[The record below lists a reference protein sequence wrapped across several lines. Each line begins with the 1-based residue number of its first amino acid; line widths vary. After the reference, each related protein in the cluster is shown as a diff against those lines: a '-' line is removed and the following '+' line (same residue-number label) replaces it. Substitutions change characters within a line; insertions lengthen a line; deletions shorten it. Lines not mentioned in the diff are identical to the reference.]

1 MIKFEGLSDEEK
13 AKLISEN
20 PLYGHIVCRCKHVS
34 EAEVIEAI
42 RRGAVTYDGVKYRT
56 RAGMGRCQGAFDKP
70 RILRILSRELKIP
83 ITEVTLKGDKS
94 VECKFETKELL
105 IRG

>member
-1 MIKFEGLSDEEK
+1 M
-13 AKLISEN
+13 
-20 PLYGHIVCRCKHVS
+20 R

-42 RRGAVTYDGVKYRT
+42 RRGAVTYDGVKYRGI

-70 RILRILSRELKIP
+70 RILRILSWELKIP